1 MSITRTQEQISRFR
15 PLEQVHSSTEPAERT
30 SIFMENR
37 KEELKKS
44 IARMLECA
52 DERKLSLI
60 YIHTKAL
67 LGNNLRELDKVP
79 GKL

>member
-1 MSITRTQEQISRFR
+1 MGK
-15 PLEQVHSSTEPAERT
+15 
-30 SIFMENR
+30 R
-37 KEELKKS
+37 KEELQKS
-44 IARMLECA
+44 ISRMLECA

>member
-1 MSITRTQEQISRFR
+1 
-15 PLEQVHSSTEPAERT
+15 
-30 SIFMENR
+30 MENC

-52 DERKLSLI
+52 DERKLRLI

-67 LGNNLRELDKVP
+67 LGNNRRELDTMP

>member
-1 MSITRTQEQISRFR
+1 
-15 PLEQVHSSTEPAERT
+15 
-30 SIFMENR
+30 MENC

-52 DERKLSLI
+52 DERKLRLI
-60 YIHTKAL
+60 YIHAKAL
-67 LGNNLRELDKVP
+67 LENDLRELEKVP